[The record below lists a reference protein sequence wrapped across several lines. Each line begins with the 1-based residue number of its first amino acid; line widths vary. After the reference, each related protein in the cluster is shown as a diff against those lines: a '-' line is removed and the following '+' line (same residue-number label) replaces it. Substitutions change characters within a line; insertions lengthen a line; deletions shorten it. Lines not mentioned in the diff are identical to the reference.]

1 MLGLALVVAFF
12 ASAIF
17 AHVFATHAPLAM
29 DIPNRLSGPTAEH
42 WAGTDQ
48 LGRDTYTRVLYGGR
62 VALQVAAVGV
72 SVSLAAGLLLGMLA
86 GFGPQ
91 WLDNLLLLLFDS
103 IRSFPTVV
111 LALAAVALL
120 GPSLELVLTIVIVT
134 SIPGYARLTR
144 TSTLALKNTE
154 FILAERS
161 LGAGTWRILS
171 RHVLPNVIGPL
182 LILAAMDVPVVVTI
196 EAGLSFLGLGV
207 QPPTASWG
215 TILNEGYLIIRDT
228 PWMVVAGGIPLVL
241 TTLGFTFL
249 GEALRDV
256 FDPRLRKGGGPVP
269 VKWPCPCIAAAEAVR
284 LSLHAVVPAC
294 KIVSRGHPQ
303 VQLWAGPDSRRRSSS
318 DASAAASSS
327 PVRLDDPA

>member
-1 MLGLALVVAFF
+1 MSATRSEPRVPGTAAGAGPERERSVSREKLALFLRNPTGMLGLTLVIMFF

-17 AHVFATHAPLAM
+17 AHVFATHDPFAM
-29 DIPNRLSGPTAEH
+29 DIPNRLSGPTAAH

-48 LGRDTYTRVLYGGR
+48 LGRDTFTRVLYGGR

-72 SVSLAAGLLLGMLA
+72 SVSLVAGLILGMLA
-86 GFGPQ
+86 GFGPA
-91 WLDNLLLLLFDS
+91 WLDNLLLLVFDS

-120 GPSLELVLTIVIVT
+120 GPSLELVLAIVIVT
-134 SIPGYARLTR
+134 SIPGYGRLVR

-161 LGAGTWRILS
+161 LGAGTWRILA
-171 RHVLPNVIGPL
+171 HHIMPNVIGPL

-256 FDPRLRKGGGPVP
+256 FDPRLRKG
-269 VKWPCPCIAAAEAVR
+269 R
-284 LSLHAVVPAC
+284 
-294 KIVSRGHPQ
+294 
-303 VQLWAGPDSRRRSSS
+303 
-318 DASAAASSS
+318 
-327 PVRLDDPA
+327 

>member
-1 MLGLALVVAFF
+1 MSVTRSEPRVPDTVADIGPERDRSVSREKLALFLRNPTGMLGLALVIAFF

-17 AHVFATHAPLAM
+17 AHVFATHDPFAM
-29 DIPNRLSGPTAEH
+29 DIPDRLSGPTAAH

-48 LGRDTYTRVLYGGR
+48 LGRDTFTRVLYGGR

-72 SVSLAAGLLLGMLA
+72 SVSLAAGLILGMLA
-86 GFGPQ
+86 GFGPA
-91 WLDNLLLLLFDS
+91 WLDNLLLLVFDS

-120 GPSLELVLTIVIVT
+120 GPSLELVLAIVIVT
-134 SIPGYARLTR
+134 SIPGYGRLVR

-161 LGAGTWRILS
+161 LGAGTWRILA
-171 RHVLPNVIGPL
+171 HHIMPNVIGPL

-228 PWMVVAGGIPLVL
+228 PWMVVAGGVPLVL

-256 FDPRLRKGGGPVP
+256 FDPRLRKG
-269 VKWPCPCIAAAEAVR
+269 R
-284 LSLHAVVPAC
+284 
-294 KIVSRGHPQ
+294 
-303 VQLWAGPDSRRRSSS
+303 
-318 DASAAASSS
+318 
-327 PVRLDDPA
+327 

>member
-1 MLGLALVVAFF
+1 MSEIRSDNAAAAGAPAPGRERAYSVGREKLILFLRNPLGMFGLLLVILFF

-17 AHVFATHAPLAM
+17 APFFATHDPFAM
-29 DIPNRLSGPTAEH
+29 DIPNRLSGPTAAH

-62 VALQVAAVGV
+62 VALEIAAIGV
-72 SVSLAAGLLLGMLA
+72 SVSLVVGLTLGMVA
-86 GFGPQ
+86 GYGPS
-91 WLDNLLLLLFDS
+91 WLDNLLLLLFDA

-120 GPSLELVLTIVIVT
+120 GPSLKLILVIVIVT
-134 SIPGYARLTR
+134 SIPGYARLAR
-144 TSTLALKNTE
+144 TSTLSLKRAE
-154 FILAERS
+154 FIIAEQS
-161 LGAGTWRILS
+161 LGASTARILS
-171 RHVLPNVIGPL
+171 RHIMPNVIGPL

-215 TILNEGYLIIRDT
+215 TILNEGYLVIRDT
-228 PWMVVAGGIPLVL
+228 PWMVIAGGIPLVL

-256 FDPRLRKGGGPVP
+256 FDPKLRKG
-269 VKWPCPCIAAAEAVR
+269 
-284 LSLHAVVPAC
+284 H
-294 KIVSRGHPQ
+294 
-303 VQLWAGPDSRRRSSS
+303 
-318 DASAAASSS
+318 
-327 PVRLDDPA
+327 